1 MLSIRDATVGDAE
14 ACAAIYAPYVRDTV
28 ISFEEQPPSA
38 AGMADRI
45 ATAHAW
51 LVGEDGGRIVGYAY
65 AGSFNDRHAY
75 RYACTVSV
83 YLEPGRRRTGA
94 GRALYEAL
102 FPRLRDHGFV
112 RAAAGIS
119 LPNAA
124 SVGLHSALGFAPV
137 GTFPRVG
144 WKFDAWHD
152 VAWMQRD
159 L

>member
-1 MLSIRDATVGDAE
+1 MLTIRDATLDDAA

-28 ISFEEQPPSA
+28 ISFEEHPPSA
-38 AGMADRI
+38 AGMADRM
-45 ATAHAW
+45 AAAHAW
-51 LVGEDGGRIVGYAY
+51 LVGEDGGRTVGYAY

-83 YLEPGRRRTGA
+83 YLETGRRRTGA
-94 GRALYEAL
+94 GRALYDAL
-102 FPRLRDHGFV
+102 FPLLREQGFV
-112 RAAAGIS
+112 RAAAGIT

-124 SVGLHSALGFAPV
+124 SVGLHAALGFAPV

>member
-1 MLSIRDATVGDAE
+1 MTIRDATTDDAS

-28 ISFEEQPPSA
+28 VSFEEHPPSA
-38 AGMADRI
+38 DEMAARM
-45 ATAHAW
+45 AAAHQW

-65 AGSFNDRHAY
+65 AGPFNERHAY
-75 RYACTVSV
+75 RYTCAVSV
-83 YLEPGRRRTGA
+83 YLETGRRRTGT
-94 GRALYEAL
+94 GRALYEDL
-102 FPRLRDHGFV
+102 FARLRARGHV
-112 RAAAGIS
+112 RATAGIT
-119 LPNAA
+119 LPNEA
-124 SVGLHSALGFAPV
+124 SVGLHTALGFAPV